1 LQKAYSRRPSA
12 DGLRS
17 GLDAGPNYAD
27 RVTGDGEALLASVR
41 VLDLCVGAGDVIA
54 RLFADLG
61 ADVLKV
67 EFPGDSPSRRTL
79 PELAGVSLPFAL
91 HNANKRSAVL
101 DPGDED
107 DRRRFLELAGSADIV
122 VDSGIPGQAATFG
135 ISGAALSER
144 FTHLVVLSSTDFGA
158 TGPRSGWQATDPVLY
173 AMSGALSRSGPTTG
187 TPVLPPDGIASATAA
202 VQAVWASLVAYYN
215 RLRCGAGDYIDFS
228 RFDAVV
234 TGLDPVFGS
243 HGQAAAAVRSSRR
256 WRGRPVNQDAYPIC
270 PCADG
275 FVRLCVMSPRQ
286 WHGLRAWLGEP
297 DEFQAPEFDVIAT
310 RFAAWPKISELVKA
324 LFADRT
330 RAELVAVGQAHG
342 VPIAPVLTP
351 SETLCSDHF
360 RATGAII
367 DAELAPDVPA
377 RTPVGYFN
385 VDGRHAGFRTPAPSA
400 GQHPPRWPADR
411 PASPAPSG
419 SVGGYP
425 LAGLRVVDLGII
437 VAGGELSR
445 LFADLGAE
453 VIKVENPAYP
463 DGLRQKRAG
472 DSMSESFAWT
482 HRNKLG
488 FGVDL
493 RSAEGKEVF
502 GRLVANSD
510 AVFANFKPGT
520 LAALGFSHDRLRE
533 ANSRIVL
540 AESSAF
546 GDTGPW
552 STAMG
557 YGPLVRAATGVCQ
570 LWTSDAADTGAGVT
584 AKHAFYDATTVFPD
598 HVVGR
603 ITAIAAL
610 AALIRRNR
618 TDGAARVHVSQA
630 EVVVNQL
637 DTCYVMQAARET
649 GTAALRD
656 DASVHAVYPC
666 AGDDEWCVISIRS
679 DTDMHRLAT
688 LLGRPRLADDPR
700 FATGESRAA
709 NRRELIGQVSDWTSA
724 RTPVQAAEAL
734 QSAGVPAGPMNRPP
748 DIPEDPQLVHRNV
761 FRDMVHPLV
770 DHPLPAETGP
780 APFLHIPSAPQ
791 RPAPVLGEH
800 TRDICAKV
808 LGMSTEETERLINAG
823 VLLAPET

>member
-1 LQKAYSRRPSA
+1 
-12 DGLRS
+12 
-17 GLDAGPNYAD
+17 
-27 RVTGDGEALLASVR
+27 
-41 VLDLCVGAGDVIA
+41 
-54 RLFADLG
+54 
-61 ADVLKV
+61 
-67 EFPGDSPSRRTL
+67 
-79 PELAGVSLPFAL
+79 
-91 HNANKRSAVL
+91 
-101 DPGDED
+101 
-107 DRRRFLELAGSADIV
+107 
-122 VDSGIPGQAATFG
+122 
-135 ISGAALSER
+135 
-144 FTHLVVLSSTDFGA
+144 VLSVSDFGA

-202 VQAVWASLVAYYN
+202 VQAVWAALVAYYN
-215 RLRCGAGDYIDFS
+215 RLRCGAGDYVDFS

-243 HGQAAAAVRSSRR
+243 HGQAAAAVRSSKR
-256 WRGRPVNQDAYPIC
+256 WRGRPVNQDAYPFC

-297 DEFQAPEFDVIAT
+297 EEFQAPEFDVIAT
-310 RFAAWPKISELVKA
+310 RFAAWPQISELVGA
-324 LFADRT
+324 LFAGKT
-330 RAELVAVGQAHG
+330 RAELVSAGQAHG
-342 VPIAPVLTP
+342 VPIAAVLTP
-351 SETLCSDHF
+351 SETLSSDHF
-360 RATGAII
+360 RAAGAIM

-377 RTPVGYFN
+377 RAPVGYFN
-385 VDGRHAGFRTPAPSA
+385 VDGRHSGFRTPAPPA
-400 GQHPPRWPADR
+400 GRHRPGWHADQPAL
-411 PASPAPSG
+411 PAPTG

-425 LAGLRVVDLGII
+425 LAGLRIVDLGII

-453 VIKVENPAYP
+453 VIKVENAAYP

-493 RSAEGKEVF
+493 RSPEGKQVF
-502 GRLVANSD
+502 RRLVASAD

-520 LAALGFSHDRLRE
+520 LAALGFSYDQLRDV
-533 ANSRIVL
+533 NPRIVL

-557 YGPLVRAATGVCQ
+557 YGPLVRAATGVSQ
-570 LWTSDAADTGAGVT
+570 LWTSDDADTGAGGV
-584 AKHAFYDATTVFPD
+584 AARHAFYDATTVFPD

-610 AALIRRNR
+610 AALIHRNR
-618 TDGAARVHVSQA
+618 TGKATRVHISQA

-637 DTCYVMQAARET
+637 DTCYVMQAAQESGT
-649 GTAALRD
+649 GALRQD
-656 DASVHAVYPC
+656 TSVHAVYPC
-666 AGDDEWCVISIRS
+666 AGDDEWCAISIGC
-679 DTDMHRLAT
+679 DADLHRVAT
-688 LLGRPRLADDPR
+688 VLGRPQLADDPR

-709 NRRELIGQVSDWTSA
+709 NRGELIAQLCEWTSA
-724 RTPVQAAEAL
+724 RTPAQATEAL

-748 DIPEDPQLVHRNV
+748 DIPEDPQLRHRNV
-761 FRDMVHPLV
+761 FRDMVHPLI

-780 APFLHIPSAPQ
+780 APFRHIPPAPQ

-800 TRDICAKV
+800 TREICAKV
-808 LGMSTEETERLINAG
+808 LGMSAEETEHLINSG
-823 VLLAPET
+823 VLLAPDT

>member
-1 LQKAYSRRPSA
+1 MT
-12 DGLRS
+12 
-17 GLDAGPNYAD
+17 
-27 RVTGDGEALLASVR
+27 VDGEALLASVR
-41 VLDLCVGAGDVIA
+41 ILDLCVGDADIIT
-54 RLFADLG
+54 RLFSDLG
-61 ADVLKV
+61 ADVLKI
-67 EFPGDSPSRRTL
+67 EPLGGSPSRNAL

-107 DRRRFLELAGSADIV
+107 DRRRFRELAGSADIV
-122 VDSGIPGQAATFG
+122 VDSGIPGQAAAFG
-135 ISGAALSER
+135 ISAAELADR
-144 FTHLVVLSSTDFGA
+144 YDHLVVLSSTDFGA
-158 TGPRSGWQATDPVLY
+158 SGPRSGWQATDPVLY

-187 TPVLPPDGIASATAA
+187 APVLPPNGIASATAA
-202 VQAVWASLVAYYN
+202 VQAVWAALVAYYN
-215 RLRCGAGDYIDFS
+215 RRRCGAGEYIDFS

-234 TGLDPVFGS
+234 TALDPVFGS
-243 HGQAAAAVRSSRR
+243 HGQAAAAIRSSKR

-270 PCADG
+270 CCADG

-297 DEFQAPEFDVIAT
+297 AEFQAPEYDVIAT
-310 RFAAWPKISELVKA
+310 RFAAWPQINELVRA
-324 LFADRT
+324 LFAGKT
-330 RAELVAVGQAHG
+330 RAELVSAGQAHG

-351 SETLCSDHF
+351 SETLSSDHF
-360 RATGAII
+360 RAAGAII
-367 DAELAPDVPA
+367 DAELAPNVPA
-377 RTPVGYFN
+377 RAPVGYFN
-385 VDGRHAGFRTPAPSA
+385 VNGRHAGFRTPAPLT
-400 GQHPPRWPADR
+400 GQHRPRWQADPAVL
-411 PASPAPSG
+411 PASSG
-419 SVGGYP
+419 SVGSYP
-425 LAGLRVVDLGII
+425 LAGLRIVDLGII

-472 DSMSESFAWT
+472 DDMSESFAWT

-493 RSAEGKEVF
+493 RSPEGKEVF
-502 GRLVANSD
+502 RRLVANSD

-520 LAALGFSHDRLRE
+520 LAALGFSYDRLRE
-533 ANSRIVL
+533 VNPRIVL

-557 YGPLVRAATGVCQ
+557 YGPLVRAATGVSQ
-570 LWTSDAADTGAGVT
+570 LWTSDDADTGAGAVT
-584 AKHAFYDATTVFPD
+584 ANHAFFDATTVFPD

-603 ITAIAAL
+603 INAIAAL
-610 AALIRRNR
+610 AALIHRNR
-618 TDGAARVHVSQA
+618 TTGAARVHISQA

-656 DASVHAVYPC
+656 DTSVHAVYPC
-666 AGDDEWCVISIRS
+666 AGDDEWCAISIRT
-679 DTDMHRLAT
+679 DTDLQTLAT
-688 LLGRPRLADDPR
+688 LLGRPELADDPR
-700 FATGESRAA
+700 FTTGESRAA

-734 QSAGVPAGPMNRPP
+734 QPAGVPAGPMNRPP
-748 DIPEDPQLVHRNV
+748 DIPEDPQLRYRKV
-761 FRDMVHPLV
+761 FQDMVHPLV

-780 APFLHIPSAPQ
+780 APFRHIPPAPQ
-791 RPAPVLGEH
+791 RPAPALGEH

-808 LGMSTEETERLINAG
+808 LGMSSEETERLINAG
-823 VLLAPET
+823 VLLAPDTC